1 MNPTPNPQNFIKE
14 TFQNSVQSFP
24 DRLAL
29 FDSTIEL
36 TFKELESKTA
46 QIAASIN
53 DLRAESEYWGY
64 VPISTTRD
72 VDSAL
77 LVLACVLHDIPFAPL
92 DPEWGQERLGFVSEA
107 LGQPGFFLSSQAN
120 YQNLTQVL
128 GRTINVHTLSSLSDL
143 EDRAQSPQMP
153 PVVSELGFVIF
164 TSGTTGF
171 PKGVEF
177 DSGGLGRRLSQ
188 RTNKKGHIGQ
198 MRPEETLATLAQP
211 INFAAGLF
219 RLCDVLFGCSIRI
232 ISLEEMSVDVFVPM
246 VKKLKVN
253 RLSGSPALMI
263 LLSDFKPK
271 GLSKPYLPEVR
282 EVTWGG
288 DSISYS
294 TVSRLKDYFLPET
307 KMSSGFGAT
316 EAASSLGN
324 SFLIKD
330 APSSGPMPVGKWDES
345 NAGLFAP
352 FEEMD
357 SHYVLMSKD
366 ALAKG
371 YLNDPELTKK
381 RFLHDEQGQR
391 RWYSGDVVRVD
402 ENGLIW
408 PAGRVDDLVKI
419 RGKLTSPSE
428 ATRAL
433 LQLDGV
439 IDALVLAVPGKRQD
453 KKLVAHLA
461 LSSDSK
467 LTFSQIKQSISK
479 TLPAHLIPR
488 EFFLHPF
495 IPKTPRGKPDR
506 NRLMQMPN
514 QLLKVEDIE
523 LPKTKSEEVLL
534 EALKTVLDVESISV
548 TQNLWESGLDS
559 LAALQL
565 EAIVRDYS
573 SSISLDLISQ
583 HETIRSLA
591 NALDL
596 QDGNLANT
604 EVVMNKDGTL
614 PPVFAFPGA
623 GNKAAHFTHFA
634 RELGRDQPVISLLF
648 GKGDVSEQNTTVSGR
663 VQAALERI
671 DSFSLSH
678 VTIVGY
684 SLGGTLAYEVAKA
697 CAKKQIKVSLI
708 IFDTSLSLM
717 EEVSSTP
724 LARVRLANAKTSSGK
739 LGPAK
744 LLKLVLEGFRRH
756 GTSKAL
762 KITLLEKPFELLLA
776 NPAARGTLRRIFGLW
791 QPSRISKVRLK
802 LTETLIH
809 NAVADFKAEPLSE
822 DEANFLDLVYVH
834 TLINTQLDKWKEF
847 APNARFIS
855 TEGGHMSMLNPP
867 HIASLVRQIR
877 QALGSRLPQ

>member
-1 MNPTPNPQNFIKE
+1 MNPPADPQNFIKE
-14 TFQNSVQSFP
+14 TFQNTVKSFP

-29 FDSTIEL
+29 FDATSEL

-46 QIAASIN
+46 QIAESIN
-53 DLRAESEYWGY
+53 ALRAESEYWGY

-120 YQNLTQVL
+120 HQNLTQAL
-128 GRTINVHTLSSLSDL
+128 GRTVIVHTLLSLSGL
-143 EDRAQSPQMP
+143 EDRAHSSKVTPE
-153 PVVSELGFVIF
+153 VSELGFVIF

-188 RTNKKGHIGQ
+188 RKNKKGLIGE
-198 MRPEETLATLAQP
+198 MAPEETLATLAQP

-219 RLCDVLFGCSIRI
+219 RLCDVLFGCSTRI
-232 ISLEEMSVDVFVPM
+232 VSLEEMSVDVFVPM

-271 GLSKPYLPEVR
+271 GLSKPYLPDVK

-294 TVSRLKDYFLPET
+294 AVSRLKDYFLPQT

-324 SFLIKD
+324 TFLIKD

-345 NAGLFAP
+345 NAGLFTP
-352 FEEMD
+352 FQEMD
-357 SHYVLMSKD
+357 SHYVLMSRE

-381 RFLHDEQGQR
+381 RFLDDEQGNR

-461 LSSDSK
+461 LSSESE
-467 LTFSQIKQSISK
+467 LTLNQIKHSISK

-488 EFFLHPF
+488 EFVLHPF

-514 QLLKVEDIE
+514 QPLRGEEIE
-523 LPKTKSEEVLL
+523 LPKTKSEKVLL
-534 EALKTVLDVESISV
+534 EALKTVLDVDSLSV

-573 SSISLDLISQ
+573 SAISLDLISQ
-583 HETIRSLA
+583 HENIRSLA
-591 NALDL
+591 KELDIYN
-596 QDGNLANT
+596 GNSFES
-604 EVVMNKDGTL
+604 EVIMNKEGAL
-614 PPVFAFPGA
+614 PPIFAFPGA
-623 GNKAAHFTHFA
+623 GNKAAHFAHFA
-634 RELGRDQPVISLLF
+634 RELGREQPVISLLF
-648 GKGDVSEQNTTVSGR
+648 RKGDVSEQNTSVSGR
-663 VQAALERI
+663 VQAAMEKI
-671 DSFSLSH
+671 NSFSLSH
-678 VTIVGY
+678 VTIAGY

-697 CAKKQIKVSLI
+697 CARKNIDVSLI

-717 EEVSSTP
+717 EEVSAKP
-724 LARVRLANAKTSSGK
+724 LARVRLANVTNRRGN
-739 LGPAK
+739 LGAAQILK
-744 LLKLVLEGFRRH
+744 LLFEGFRRY
-756 GTSKAL
+756 GTTKAL
-762 KITLLEKPFELLLA
+762 KIAFLEKPFELLLA
-776 NPAARGTLRRIFGLW
+776 KPAARSFFRWIFSFR
-791 QPSRISKVRLK
+791 QPARISKVRIK
-802 LTETLIH
+802 LSETLIH
-809 NAVADFKAEPLSE
+809 NAIADFKAEPLSE
-822 DEANFLDLVYVH
+822 PGSATIDLVYVH
-834 TLINTQLDKWKEF
+834 TPVNTQLDKWKEF
-847 APNARFIS
+847 APKVRFIS

-867 HIASLVRQIR
+867 HITGIVKQIKQTLDARQT
-877 QALGSRLPQ
+877 Q